1 MALKVEKLAIPD
13 VLLIT
18 PDVYPDPRGFFLE
31 SYSTE
36 KYRGAGIPVTFV
48 QDNHSHSSRGTLR
61 GLHYQLP
68 HAQAK
73 LLYVLRGEILDVAVD
88 IRRGSPTFG
97 KWVSAVLS
105 DKTSATA
112 LRARGSYGFC
122 VTSEIVDVVYKCT
135 DYHSP
140 KDDHGVLWSDPALG
154 SRGRCRRRCFRR
166 KTRSFTPV
174 RHPRSPPAVHT
185 AINANGRE

>member
-31 SYSTE
+31 SYSVE
-36 KYRGAGIPVTFV
+36 KYRAAGVPVTFV

-105 DKTSATA
+105 DRNKQQLYVPEGFAH
-112 LRARGSYGFC
+112 GFC

-135 DYHSP
+135 DYYSP

-154 SRGRCRRRCFRR
+154 IPW
-166 KTRSFTPV
+166 PV
-174 RHPRSPPAVHT
+174 EAPVLSKKDAQLPLLADIPEAHLPLYRT
-185 AINANGRE
+185 AN